1 MGGALV
7 DLAPVRGQAGRAALA
22 AATVAGMLVGSAGA
36 AAESLPPPGIPPPGA
51 NQPGCRPTSAH
62 PDPVVLVHGT
72 FEDMS
77 GTWAALSPRLS
88 SLGYCVFALD
98 YGHRGTDPVEGSAV
112 ELGAFVDR
120 ALAATGASHVLLVGH
135 SQGGM
140 MPRYWMR
147 FLGGAGRVRG
157 LVGLSPTNHGTANPL
172 TPTAGRNG
180 CPSCTEQMAGSDF
193 LRRLN
198 AGGDT
203 LPGVSYTV
211 VQTAWDEVVTPFT
224 SAFLSGARVTDV
236 TLQSR
241 CPLDPTEHVGIVADP
256 VAVQWVVDALDHG
269 GLAEPGF
276 RPVC

>member
-1 MGGALV
+1 
-7 DLAPVRGQAGRAALA
+7 
-22 AATVAGMLVGSAGA
+22 
-36 AAESLPPPGIPPPGA
+36 
-51 NQPGCRPTSAH
+51 
-62 PDPVVLVHGT
+62 
-72 FEDMS
+72 
-77 GTWAALSPRLS
+77 
-88 SLGYCVFALD
+88 
-98 YGHRGTDPVEGSAV
+98 VEGSAA

-120 ALAATGASHVLLVGH
+120 VLPATGASHVLLVGH

-147 FLGGAGRVRG
+147 FLGGAARVRG

-172 TPTAGRNG
+172 TPTVGRNG
-180 CPSCTEQMAGSDF
+180 CPACTDQIAGSDF

-203 LPGVSYTV
+203 LPGVNYTV
-211 VQTAWDEVVTPFT
+211 LQTAYDEVVTPFT
-224 SAFLSGARVTDV
+224 AAFLSGPRVTDV

-241 CPLDPTEHVGIVADP
+241 CPLDPAEHVSIVDDP
-256 VAVQWVVDALDHG
+256 VAVQWVVDALDHA